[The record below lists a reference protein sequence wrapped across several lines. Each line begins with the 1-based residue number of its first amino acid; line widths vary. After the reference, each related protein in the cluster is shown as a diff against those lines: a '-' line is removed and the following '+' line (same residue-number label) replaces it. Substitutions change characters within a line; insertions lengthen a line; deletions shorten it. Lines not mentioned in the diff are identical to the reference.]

1 MKGDTLMSSFLSED
15 FPKDKLSQPKYSV
28 KVEKDVLVRMR
39 DGVTVAV
46 DIFRPDAP
54 GKFPALY
61 ASSPYQKNL
70 VYLPSVPAFHER
82 ETNQI
87 EWFVERGY
95 VYVHADIR
103 GSGVSEG
110 MWRFHS
116 IEEQRDHYDLIEW
129 MAQQEW
135 CTGKVG
141 MIGES
146 YYAWVQWFAAAMQP
160 PHLATIVPFDGGA
173 DMYRDV
179 VFHGG
184 LLNMSFVT
192 WWHFNMRAQ
201 RLMDIPG
208 PFPQDP
214 LKPDTLKWDMVYEV
228 LRHPTYD
235 AFWKERTP
243 NFNKIKC
250 PVYSVGIWHKAALH
264 LRGNI
269 VGFEEIEAP
278 KKLLVCH
285 GDYVGQEMFIF
296 ESLEMRL
303 ELLRWYDHW
312 LKGIDT
318 GMMKDPPIKLFVRNS
333 DEGYRAEKEWP
344 LDRTQYTSFY
354 LQPGRTGAALSL
366 NDGGLS
372 LRAPTAGESYFE
384 FEYPNRDW
392 MNWRGGGVATR
403 VNGMLHP
410 TGGIMTFTSAPLEE
424 DLEVT
429 GPIRFLL
436 YASSSER
443 DADFY
448 LRVVDEAPDAE
459 QLKGYPP
466 KARMLTWGW
475 LKASHRSTDPTRS
488 KSYRPW
494 RDHENPEPIE
504 PGKIYLYEIE
514 VMPTS
519 NLFRRG
525 HRIRIDF
532 SNGDSWMFDSAH
544 HYGLKYGKDRI
555 YHDREHPS
563 HLVLPVIPK

>member
-1 MKGDTLMSSFLSED
+1 MMKGDTLMSSFLSKD
-15 FPKDKLSQPKYSV
+15 FPKDKLSQPRYRV
-28 KVEKDVLVRMR
+28 KVEKDVAVKMR

-54 GKFPALY
+54 GKFPTLY

-214 LKPDTLKWDMVYEV
+214 LKPDTMKWDMVYEV
-228 LRHPTYD
+228 LRHPLYD
-235 AFWKERTP
+235 DFWKERTP
-243 NFNKIKC
+243 DFKKIRC
-250 PVYSVGIWHKAALH
+250 PVYSIGIWHKAALH

-278 KKLLVCH
+278 KKRLLFTGPAH
-285 GDYVGQEMFIF
+285 
-296 ESLEMRL
+296 LERPFHTL
-303 ELLRWYDHW
+303 HDDIIRWYDHW
-312 LKGIDT
+312 LKGVDN
-318 GMMKDPPIKLFVRNS
+318 GVEKDPPVKTWVMGENKWRTWKDWPVPETQWTKFYLDSWERLTTV
-333 DEGYRAEKEWP
+333 EQLP
-344 LDRTQYTSFY
+344 LDKTQSYNPDPDVFTQMPLKKTMKVERLRYMTEPLPDDLLMVGPCVLKIFAALDQDDTNWIVALSDVGPDVSVRTQRE
-354 LQPGRTGAALSL
+354 G
-366 NDGGLS
+366 
-372 LRAPTAGESYFE
+372 
-384 FEYPNRDW
+384 
-392 MNWRGGGVATR
+392 
-403 VNGMLHP
+403 
-410 TGGIMTFTSAPLEE
+410 
-424 DLEVT
+424 
-429 GPIRFLL
+429 
-436 YASSSER
+436 ER
-443 DADFY
+443 DIPEG
-448 LRVVDEAPDAE
+448 LPERE
-459 QLKGYPP
+459 
-466 KARMLTWGW
+466 LTRGW
-475 LKASHRSTDPTRS
+475 LKASLRELDPKMSKPWAPFHKLTREAQ
-488 KSYRPW
+488 KPVV
-494 RDHENPEPIE
+494 
-504 PGKIYLYEIE
+504 PGKIDEYQIE
-514 VMPTS
+514 LLSTANMF
-519 NLFRRG
+519 LRG
-525 HRIRIDF
+525 HRICVDIMSLDVPTGTAGL
-532 SNGDSWMFDSAH
+532 SNVEFIGNHVCSSKTVTH
-544 HYGLKYGKDRI
+544 SV
-555 YHDREHPS
+555 YHNAEYPS
-563 HLVLPVIPK
+563 HLLLPVIPLK